1 MTIEK
6 SIMMLRLFL
15 EYISSFLNYSLAFF
29 HGRGAGNKK
38 VMRVISIRL
47 GFFFLCVCSTLCCT
61 SYQPEFLY
69 LIIMTQ
75 IHDSIIF
82 IFVLCFDFLID
93 RSRFLVI
100 S

>member
-47 GFFFLCVCSTLCCT
+47 VFFFFFFVCVFNSV
-61 SYQPEFLY
+61 LY
-69 LIIMTQ
+69 LIPARIFVPDH
-75 IHDSIIF
+75 HDSN
-82 IFVLCFDFLID
+82 
-93 RSRFLVI
+93 S
-100 S
+100 